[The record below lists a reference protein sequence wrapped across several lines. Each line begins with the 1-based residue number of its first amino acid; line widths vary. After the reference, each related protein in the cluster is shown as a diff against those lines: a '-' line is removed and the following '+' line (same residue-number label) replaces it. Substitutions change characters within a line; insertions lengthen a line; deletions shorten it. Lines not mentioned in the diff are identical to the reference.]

1 MDTASQQSSQNNS
14 RLLDKPNQ
22 TDSSQDAIFNEK
34 QYGKISPKSSSP
46 QTQVSLITEIRD
58 IERRLDS
65 GWYRFYLFWQYL
77 LIIFAVLD
85 FIQATLYIVTGMESW
100 VFLSSYV
107 VSFYMLYQCSLE
119 VQAIQHRNS
128 FKANKGV
135 ILMSIY
141 VVINTLTILGFALL
155 LVSFL
160 KTKSDSDDD
169 NTLEYYIILL
179 LSGYST
185 LLLVHL
191 CITLFG
197 AIKVRKILRRRDELL
212 KLAAQTNIN
221 FT

>member
-1 MDTASQQSSQNNS
+1 MDSTSQETSQNNS
-14 RLLDKPNQ
+14 RLLDKQHQ
-22 TDSSQDAIFNEK
+22 TESSQDAIFNEK
-34 QYGKISPKSSSP
+34 QYGRISPESSGP

-65 GWYRFYLFWQYL
+65 GWYKFYLFWQYL
-77 LIIFAVLD
+77 LIIFAVLN

-107 VSFYMLYQCSLE
+107 VSFYMLYQCSME
-119 VQAIQHRNS
+119 IQAIQHRNS

-141 VVINTLTILGFALL
+141 VVINALTILGFSLL
-155 LVSFL
+155 LASFL
-160 KTKSDSDDD
+160 KTKTDSDDD
-169 NTLEYYIILL
+169 NLLEYYMILL

-185 LLLVHL
+185 LLLVHV

-197 AIKVRKILRRRDELL
+197 AIKVRKTLRRRDELL

-221 FT
+221 FA

>member
-1 MDTASQQSSQNNS
+1 MDSTSQETSQNNS
-14 RLLDKPNQ
+14 RLLDKQHQ
-22 TDSSQDAIFNEK
+22 TESSQDAIFNEK
-34 QYGKISPKSSSP
+34 QYGRISPESSGP

-65 GWYRFYLFWQYL
+65 GWYKFYLFWQYL
-77 LIIFAVLD
+77 LIIFAVLN
-85 FIQATLYIVTGMESW
+85 FIQATLYIVTGTESW

-107 VSFYMLYQCSLE
+107 VSFYMLYQCSME
-119 VQAIQHRNS
+119 IQAIQHRNS

-141 VVINTLTILGFALL
+141 VVINALTILGFSLL
-155 LVSFL
+155 LASFL
-160 KTKSDSDDD
+160 KTKTDSDDD
-169 NTLEYYIILL
+169 NLLEYYMILL

-185 LLLVHL
+185 LLLVHV

-197 AIKVRKILRRRDELL
+197 AIKVRKTLRRRDELL

-221 FT
+221 FA